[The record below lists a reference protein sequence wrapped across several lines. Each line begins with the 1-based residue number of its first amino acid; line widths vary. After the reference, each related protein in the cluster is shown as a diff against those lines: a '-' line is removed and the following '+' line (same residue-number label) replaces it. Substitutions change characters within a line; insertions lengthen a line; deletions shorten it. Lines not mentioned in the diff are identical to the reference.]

1 MLKVNAVAS
10 KMIPSKSMAKFAYD
24 SVKVSNL
31 RKKMPLSKLL
41 PANSTEKQFEKEL
54 NVVFAQVS
62 NCVAWGWMD
71 ILISIDHEWEQELGI
86 RHYTF

>member
-1 MLKVNAVAS
+1 MRADIAFCQSYRADVVALLKVNAIVS
-10 KMIPSKSMAKFAYD
+10 KMIPSKSMGKFAYD

-54 NVVFAQVS
+54 NVAFAQVRK
-62 NCVAWGWMD
+62 
-71 ILISIDHEWEQELGI
+71 QYRLGGS
-86 RHYTF
+86 HVD